1 MIKNGTDVWAS
12 RFLGVLSE
20 ILSAIVPE
28 CLINIQGPEFVGF
41 SYKSRLLT
49 SEIHSLFAIP
59 TDSIGNPVKATTSKM
74 EMEKNPRS
82 RSSELLGTRNM
93 ELEQRNMYQKEL
105 VSRKFF
111 AADGLRPFSL
121 IPMDRTKGTFQSHKM
136 KLGPFFSQPEKRE
149 EFIFAF

>member
-82 RSSELLGTRNM
+82 RSSKLLGTRNM

-105 VSRKFF
+105 ES
-111 AADGLRPFSL
+111 
-121 IPMDRTKGTFQSHKM
+121 
-136 KLGPFFSQPEKRE
+136 
-149 EFIFAF
+149 